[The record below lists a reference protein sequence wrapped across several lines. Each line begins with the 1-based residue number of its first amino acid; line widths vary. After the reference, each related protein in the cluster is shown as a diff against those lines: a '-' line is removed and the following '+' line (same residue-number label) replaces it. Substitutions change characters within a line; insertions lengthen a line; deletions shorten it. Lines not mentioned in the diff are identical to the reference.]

1 MQAILVLGV
10 IITLIIFSFFSKFN
24 IGSPAVLASL
34 LLGRVLLGMGV
45 AQTAGFIP
53 AGTILTL
60 IALSVFYGFAL
71 ENGTAEV
78 IIQKILYRFGR
89 RSDWMPLL
97 IFTISALLSAA
108 GLGCGNATLIMAP
121 IAMSLVSST
130 STSPLIMAVA
140 VSCGSAAGGNFPFS
154 YGGMVASDLIENA
167 EHIHNATPVIFDSAM
182 HNLVIN
188 LVAFLV
194 LCIFCRGKK
203 TSEKPSVEVKENI
216 SFNRIQQKTFR
227 LTCGTMFCSIT
238 PCLLSLIIPCQFTE
252 QLADIFDICTVL
264 IVGIIL
270 AKAMHLAPEREIL
283 KKHVPWMLLIVISG
297 MSMLIG
303 IAREC
308 GILELLSQI
317 YAESVPGGFRQ
328 YLILAVSMVMSLFA
342 GAISVVIPTMYPLV
356 PAIASS
362 VSEMSLMYGM
372 ILTGATC
379 GGISPY
385 SSGGMILLGAYPDN
399 QKRRKLLLQLLIM
412 PFYLTLIACLI
423 YAIW

>member
-10 IITLIIFSFFSKFN
+10 IIALIIFSFFSKFN

-34 LLGRVLLGMGV
+34 LLGRVLLGMGA

-53 AGTILTL
+53 TGTILTL

-71 ENGTAEV
+71 ENGTADVV
-78 IIQKILYRFGR
+78 IQRILYRFGR

-97 IFTISALLSAA
+97 IFTTSALLSAA

-167 EHIHNATPVIFDSAM
+167 AYLKNATPLIFDSAM

-194 LCIFCRGKK
+194 LYVFCRREK
-203 TSEKPSVEVKENI
+203 TSIKVKEHV
-216 SFNRIQQKTFR
+216 SFNRIQRNTFR

-238 PCLLSLIIPCQFTE
+238 PCTLSLIIPCKFTE
-252 QLADIFDICTVL
+252 QLADIFDISTVL
-264 IVGIIL
+264 IVGIII
-270 AKAMHLAPEREIL
+270 AQAMHLAPEREIL
-283 KKHVPWMLLIVISG
+283 RKHVPWMLLIVISG

-317 YAESVPGGFRQ
+317 YTESVPDGFRQ
-328 YLILAVSMVMSLFA
+328 YLVMIVSMVMSLFA

-362 VSEMSLMYGM
+362 ASEMSLMYGM
-372 ILTGATC
+372 ILVGATC

-399 QKRRKLLLQLLIM
+399 HKRRKLLLQLLIM